1 MKALNIIL
9 LVCLVG
15 MSATAFGQTTA
26 PAAAT
31 IADPATR
38 NADWSADV
46 DYMVRRL
53 EIQHPDLYAQCSR
66 DEFAGAVSR
75 LKERIPVASDT
86 EMMFGIME
94 VLSLLCDDHTGLWVP
109 GSEAFIAAVRM
120 CPIGLYPFADG
131 MHVSYADR
139 KYAALVGKK
148 VVRIGKVTAEEA
160 VTRLARLAN
169 GDSEA
174 QKRELA
180 RIFLPSP
187 EMLKFC
193 GADDRADA
201 LHLTLQDSE
210 GSQSVVAIAPEAL
223 LNSFAN
229 IANGPFPGSDPST
242 LQMNSDAT
250 PPALWL
256 SHGGD
261 EYWFDYQPASRTMY
275 LRLKAMKPKQEES
288 FPAFFDRF
296 FAELDKQPVDR
307 LVIDVRNNAGG
318 DHYEMPLLKGIIAR
332 AQLDRPDRL
341 FVIINRGVGSAAQ
354 HFANIFAQYTNA
366 TFVGE
371 PTGTRPNFYGAM
383 RTFPLP
389 NHKGVAIGGSNKI
402 FQEWDSDNYELRL
415 VPRFDASLTAADFQ
429 ANRDAALD
437 FVLRFDEAA
446 AAVRNVEQSLHSAG
460 VQGAEAVLAAYETGK
475 PALVASGANLETF
488 MLDFDNRFVFT
499 DTAAE
504 AAFLAVAVRD
514 CPESLV
520 LRHRLGLYLGALGRT
535 AEARECQLEC
545 LRRNPGHRNARVALE
560 MMDLQGPP
568 KPDGR

>member
-1 MKALNIIL
+1 
-9 LVCLVG
+9 
-15 MSATAFGQTTA
+15 
-26 PAAAT
+26 
-31 IADPATR
+31 
-38 NADWSADV
+38 
-46 DYMVRRL
+46 
-53 EIQHPDLYAQCSR
+53 
-66 DEFAGAVSR
+66 
-75 LKERIPVASDT
+75 
-86 EMMFGIME
+86 MMFGIME
-94 VLSLLCDDHTGLWVP
+94 VLSLLSDDHTGLWVP
-109 GSEAFIAAVRM
+109 GSAAFIAAVEI
-120 CPIGLYPFADG
+120 CPLGLYPFADG
-131 MHVSYADR
+131 IHVAYADR

-160 VTRLARLAN
+160 ITRLARLAN
-169 GDSEA
+169 GDNEA

-180 RIFLPSP
+180 RIFLASP

-193 GADDRADA
+193 GVDDRTDA
-201 LHLTLQDSE
+201 LRLTLQESDGSE
-210 GSQSVVAIAPEAL
+210 SVVAVAPEAL
-223 LNSFAN
+223 QNSFAN

-242 LQMNSDAT
+242 LQMNSDTT

-256 SHGGD
+256 RHGGD
-261 EYWFDYQPASRTMY
+261 AYWFDYQPASRTMY
-275 LRLKAMKPKQEES
+275 LRLKAMEPKQEEG
-288 FPAFFDRF
+288 FPAFFERF

-318 DHYEMPLLKGIIAR
+318 DHHEMPLLKGILAR

-371 PTGTRPNFYGAM
+371 PTGTRPNFYGA
-383 RTFPLP
+383 RRNFSLP
-389 NHKGVAIGGSNKI
+389 NHKGVVIAGSNKV

-437 FVLRFDEAA
+437 FVLRFDDAA
-446 AAVRNVEQSLHSAG
+446 AAVRDAEQRLHSAG
-460 VQGAEAVLAAYETGK
+460 VQGAEAVIAAYEAGK
-475 PALVASGANLETF
+475 PALVASHANLETF
-488 MLDFDNRFVFT
+488 MLDFDNRFVFK
-499 DTAAE
+499 DAAAE

-520 LRHRLGLYLGALGRT
+520 LRHRLGLYLRALGRT
-535 AEARECQLEC
+535 AEARECQQEC

-560 MMDLQGPP
+560 MMDLQGAPNRGG
-568 KPDGR
+568 K